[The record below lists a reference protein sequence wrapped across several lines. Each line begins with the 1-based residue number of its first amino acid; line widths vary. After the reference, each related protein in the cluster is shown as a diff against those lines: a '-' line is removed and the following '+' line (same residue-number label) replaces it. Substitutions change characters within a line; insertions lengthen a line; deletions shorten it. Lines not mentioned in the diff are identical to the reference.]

1 MVSAKDASF
10 SLMIGISTEE
20 WEYIPYL
27 GLMFFQTSSQEVFQ
41 MEPITDKP
49 KINFLRNKHKSNIMC
64 VGDNILYSA
73 E

>member
-27 GLMFFQTSSQEVFQ
+27 GLMFFQTSSQEVLQ
-41 MEPITDKP
+41 VEPITDK
-49 KINFLRNKHKSNIMC
+49 SNGFFC
-64 VGDNILYSA
+64 TTDA
-73 E
+73 TPT